1 MKIVLLLLSL
11 CLASVALAE
20 EPAEL
25 ERLRQQW
32 EEQRTEA
39 QEEIDKLYF
48 DELEQLKKNFVQLG
62 NIADARAVNKAI
74 KGEVKAD
81 NEPDALVEL
90 SEARSKSL
98 KKALK
103 PLDKQYW
110 QDLKKLRR
118 GYQKQGSLAG
128 IEATDAEIEKVLV
141 AYKKNAPASILKYS
155 YEPKE
160 SYRGKGSFDYTDRSL
175 EILTDPE
182 TRDKILEKA
191 IESSELEE
199 RGNEGEE
206 LWHAKNKQTPYTGWS
221 KDLYDTGQVEALS
234 LYKDG
239 KAHGHYT
246 GWYEN
251 GQKSM
256 EGNYKDGKL
265 MSDMSW
271 KPDGTK
277 CPLTNIKDGNGVF
290 VAYHMNGQKKEAV
303 NFKDGKKHGL
313 VTGWD
318 EEGQKKE
325 EGGFH
330 EGKRHGVYTSW
341 HENGQKK
348 QVSEWEED
356 NQHGLITEW
365 YETGQKKS
373 EGSFNDGKQ
382 HGIATF
388 WHMNGQ
394 KKETVNFKDGKKHG
408 LVTKW
413 GEEGQKREEG
423 SFHEGKQHGVFTDW
437 YENGQKKQVSNW
449 KEDNPH
455 GLITDWYE
463 TGQKKS
469 EGSFNDG
476 KQHGIATFWYENG
489 QKRMECTFK
498 DDKPHGLSTTWDE
511 EGKVTSQTMFE
522 NGEKV
527 E

>member
-182 TRDKILEKA
+182 TRAKILEKA
-191 IESSELEE
+191 IESSESEE

-206 LWHAKNKQTPYTGWS
+206 LWYAKNKQTPYTGWR
-221 KDLYDTGQVEALS
+221 KAFYDTGQVEALG

-271 KPDGTK
+271 KPDGAK

-290 VAYHMNGQKKEAV
+290 VAYHMNGQKEEET
-303 NFKDGKKHGL
+303 NWKDGKLHGL
-313 VTGWD
+313 RT
-318 EEGQKKE
+318 E
-325 EGGFH
+325 
-330 EGKRHGVYTSW
+330 W

-348 QVSEWEED
+348 A
-356 NQHGLITEW
+356 
-365 YETGQKKS
+365 
-373 EGSFNDGKQ
+373 EGNL
-382 HGIATF
+382 
-388 WHMNGQ
+388 
-394 KKETVNFKDGKKHG
+394 KDGKK
-408 LVTKW
+408 
-413 GEEGQKREEG
+413 
-423 SFHEGKQHGVFTDW
+423 D
-437 YENGQKKQVSNW
+437 
-449 KEDNPH
+449 
-455 GLITDWYE
+455 GLI
-463 TGQKKS
+463 
-469 EGSFNDG
+469 
-476 KQHGIATFWYENG
+476 TFWYENG
-489 QKRMECTFK
+489 QKEQETNYV
-498 DDKPHGLSTTWDE
+498 DGELHGLSIEWDE
-511 EGKVTSQTMFE
+511 NGK
-522 NGEKV
+522 KV
-527 E
+527 HQGKYKDGKLVE